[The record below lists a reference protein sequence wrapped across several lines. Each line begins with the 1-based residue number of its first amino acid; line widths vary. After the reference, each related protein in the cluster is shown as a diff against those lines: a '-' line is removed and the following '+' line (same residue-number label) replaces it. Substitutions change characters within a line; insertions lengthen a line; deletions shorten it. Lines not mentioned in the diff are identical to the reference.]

1 MKKLINK
8 IIAGTM
14 AAAIALSTGV
24 TAFAADTQQIT
35 PGNTGST
42 TVKANVESEAVV
54 WLPTNITIS
63 GTPDENNQYTGE
75 GAVIVEGDI
84 AGNEFISVTP
94 ESSISLE
101 QPGKDDIVAQVTQE
115 KTTFTYDDLQNSNS
129 AVTSISADT
138 LSAGEWSSVLHYNV
152 SLDENPLPPGYTTL
166 YEYDLSATAADDVK
180 AYYMV
185 PNKNTSPIEV
195 EKQANKIKSRTAATS
210 DQTEADNI
218 IEYNGIRYVLSDEDT
233 FVISGEGDM
242 KPDIQKE
249 LIDYE
254 GIKNLVLETFPNVGI
269 CSNGYAQ
276 LDSITGNPI
285 YADGRVVFD
294 VFTKDKDKEYFIEWE
309 ENSIFPNK
317 QMFVKN
323 SIDSDSEISVC
334 GFGVTYDE
342 ETSDEKYFKYDPYCA
357 EIMQFIE
364 DNYTDYVVSMPK
376 HVIIQEGITS
386 VSEKAFYKCNSLQTV
401 ELSDSVV
408 SIGDYAFSNCP
419 NLEAF
424 DLKNVKALGRYAFS
438 SSTFESIDISN
449 IEDIGNGA
457 FAESSLTKIVL
468 PNGITSTGANTFTNC
483 TALKEIVIPDSVT
496 SIGSYAFKGCNSLQS
511 IQIPDNISYI
521 GDSAFNSCENLQSV
535 YIPDSVTYIGRA
547 AFSWIKDDATIYCET
562 QRVANMLSSGTHY
575 MPGSIDVVVDASM
588 FL

>member
-94 ESSISLE
+94 ESSISLK
-101 QPGKDDIVAQVTQE
+101 QSGKDDIIAQVTQE

-129 AVTSISADT
+129 AITSISTDT

-218 IEYNGIRYVLSDEDT
+218 IEYNGIRYVLSDEDEL
-233 FVISGEGDM
+233 VISGEGEM
-242 KPDIQKE
+242 KENIQAD
-249 LIDYE
+249 LIDY
-254 GIKNLVLETFPNVGI
+254 VGI
-269 CSNGYAQ
+269 YEAVAKKFNVHYYIGVPATEEIEGEIYVNFTTNSLKPYWITQLIDGTTYCTYNIAMGKGYKHSPELDELSENIEAYINEIYSEYVVAAPKNVVILNGVTNISDHAFYDCISLTNITIA
-276 LDSITGNPI
+276 DSVT
-285 YADGRVVFD
+285 
-294 VFTKDKDKEYFIEWE
+294 T
-309 ENSIFPNK
+309 
-317 QMFVKN
+317 
-323 SIDSDSEISVC
+323 IDSSAFAGCENLTDISIPDSVTEIS
-334 GFGVTYDE
+334 
-342 ETSDEKYFKYDPYCA
+342 SR
-357 EIMQFIE
+357 
-364 DNYTDYVVSMPK
+364 
-376 HVIIQEGITS
+376 
-386 VSEKAFYKCNSLQTV
+386 
-401 ELSDSVV
+401 
-408 SIGDYAFSNCP
+408 AFSNC
-419 NLEAF
+419 
-424 DLKNVKALGRYAFS
+424 Y
-438 SSTFESIDISN
+438 
-449 IEDIGNGA
+449 
-457 FAESSLTKIVL
+457 
-468 PNGITSTGANTFTNC
+468 
-483 TALKEIVIPDSVT
+483 ALKEIVIPNSV
-496 SIGSYAFKGCNSLQS
+496 SRIGNSAFYACNSLQS
-511 IQIPDNISYI
+511 AYI
-521 GDSAFNSCENLQSV
+521 GDSVKQIGEHAFSSCDDLKSV
-535 YIPDSVTYIGRA
+535 YIPDSVTQIGKM
-547 AFSWIKDDATIYCET
+547 AFMQMKPGATIYCET
-562 QRVANMLSSGTHY
+562 QRIANMLKADTHY
-575 MPGSIDVVVDASM
+575 TKGSTRIVVDASM

>member
-1 MKKLINK
+1 MKKFVFKK
-8 IIAGTM
+8 IIAGAM
-14 AAAIALSTGV
+14 AAAISLSTGV

-54 WLPTNITIS
+54 WLPTNITLS
-63 GTPDENNQYTGE
+63 GTPDENKKYTGE

-94 ESSISLE
+94 ESSISLK
-101 QPGKDDIVAQVTQE
+101 QSGKDDIIAQVTQE

-129 AVTSISADT
+129 AVTSISTDT

-152 SLDENPLPPGYTTL
+152 SLNENPLPPGYTTL
-166 YEYDLSATAADDVK
+166 YEYDLSATEADDVK

-195 EKQANKIKSRTAATS
+195 ETQASKAKSRAAVTS
-210 DQTEADNI
+210 NQEETDNI

-269 CSNGYAQ
+269 CTGGHSTPVYAE
-276 LDSITGNPI
+276 D
-285 YADGRVVFD
+285 RMVFD
-294 VFTKDKDKEYFIEWE
+294 VFTKDKDKEYFIQWK
-309 ENSIFPNK
+309 ENSIFPEK

-334 GFGVTYDE
+334 GFCVTYE
-342 ETSDEKYFKYDPYCA
+342 ETSNEKYWQYDPYCA

-364 DNYTDYVVSMPK
+364 DNYTDYVVAMPK

-401 ELSDSVV
+401 ELSNSVV
-408 SIGDYAFSNCP
+408 SIGHYAFSNCP

-424 DLKNVKALGRYAFS
+424 DLKNVKELGRYAFS
-438 SSTFESIDISN
+438 GSTFESIDISN
-449 IEDIGNGA
+449 IEDFGVGA
-457 FAESSLTKIVL
+457 FSDSALTKIVL
-468 PNGITSTGANTFTNC
+468 PNNITSIPMNIFTNC
-483 TALKEIVIPDSVT
+483 TKLKEIIIPDSVT
-496 SIGSYAFKGCNSLQS
+496 SIGSFAFKGCNSLQS
-511 IQIPDNISYI
+511 VHIPNNVSSI
-521 GDSAFNSCENLQSV
+521 GGSAFNSCSNLAAI
-535 YIPDSVTYIGRA
+535 YIPDSVTSIDRA
-547 AFSWIKDDATIYCET
+547 AFHYIKSDATIYCET
-562 QRVANMLSSGTHY
+562 QRVANMLKSGTNY
-575 MPGSIDVVVDASM
+575 MPGSVNVVVDESM
-588 FL
+588 FS